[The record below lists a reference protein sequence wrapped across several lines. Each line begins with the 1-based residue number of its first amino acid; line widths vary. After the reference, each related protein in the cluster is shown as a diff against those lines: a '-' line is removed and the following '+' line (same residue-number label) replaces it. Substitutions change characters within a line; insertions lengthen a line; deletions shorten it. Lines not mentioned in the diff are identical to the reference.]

1 MADTDTQCRSCGE
14 SGLRPFLQLGKTP
27 LADALVASEAAGA
40 EEATYA
46 LDVAFCEHCSQ
57 VQILEALP
65 EEVLFGED
73 YPYFSSFSDE
83 LLTHSAEH
91 VNGLVQSRGLTADSL
106 LVEIASNDG
115 YLLRAGLA
123 AGIGVLGVEPTP
135 GPAAAARKVGVPT
148 MERFF
153 GIDFARELVDDGVRA
168 DVIVANNVMA
178 HVPDLNGF
186 VAGMAHLLTDDGVI
200 TVENPYVKDLVERL
214 AFDTIYHE
222 HIYYHSCTSVD
233 ALARRHGLFLN
244 HVEYF
249 PDLHAG
255 TLRWW
260 LGKKDEP
267 SDAVREY
274 LANEK
279 AIGLTSFGYYA
290 DFADRVTTAQTALRE
305 ALTELKGQGRTIA
318 AYGAAAKG
326 STLLNTSGI
335 DNSLIDF
342 VVDRNPNKQGKFMPG
357 VGIPVL
363 PAEALLERKPDVTLI
378 LAWNFAREIAAQQ
391 TEYTAAGGRFMTPLP
406 TPEML

>member
-1 MADTDTQCRSCGE
+1 MPPERFGVPE
-14 SGLRPFLQLGKTP
+14 PRYP
-27 LADALVASEAAGA
+27 
-40 EEATYA
+40 
-46 LDVAFCEHCSQ
+46 LDVAFCAACSQ

-65 EEVLFGED
+65 EDVLFGAD

-83 LLTHSAEH
+83 LLAHSAAH
-91 VNGLVQSRGLTADSL
+91 VSALVAERKLTEDNL

-115 YLLRAGLA
+115 YLLRAGVA

-135 GPAAAARKVGVPT
+135 GPAAAARALGIPT

-153 GIDFARELVDDGVRA
+153 GLDLAEELVASGTRA

-186 VAGMAHLLTDDGVI
+186 VAGMAHLLADDGVI
-200 TVENPYVKDLVERL
+200 TVENPYVKDLVDRL

-260 LGKKDEP
+260 LAKAEEP
-267 SDAVREY
+267 SDVVRRY
-274 LANEK
+274 LADERDS
-279 AIGLTSFGYYA
+279 GLTGFGYYA
-290 DFADRVTTAQTALRE
+290 NFAGRVAAAQTALRD
-305 ALTELKGQGRTIA
+305 ALRDLKQRGLRIA

-326 STLLNTSGI
+326 ATLLNTSGI
-335 DNSLIDF
+335 DRTLIDF
-342 VVDRNPNKQGKFMPG
+342 VVDRNTNKHGKFMPG

-363 PAEALLERKPDVTLI
+363 PTEALIERKPDVTLI
-378 LAWNFAREIAAQQ
+378 LAWNFAREIARQQ
-391 TEYTAAGGRFMTPLP
+391 SDYTAAGGKFMTPLP